1 MEYIY
6 IGRIVNTHALKGEV
20 RILSD
25 FEFKDKVFIVGNNF
39 YIGEGKNKEVIS
51 SYRKHKSFDMVTF
64 KSIDNINDVL
74 KYKGKKVYFLKSD
87 LNLKEGEILESDL
100 IGLNALFNEKNI
112 GKIEEIDN
120 YNGNKVIYLDNDK
133 IIPYNK
139 HFIKEINLENKI
151 ITFINLE
158 GIVDEN

>member
-39 YIGEGKNKEVIS
+39 YIGDSKNKEVIS
-51 SYRKHKSFDMVTF
+51 SYRKHKNFDMVTF
-64 KSIDNINDVL
+64 KGIDNINDVL
-74 KYKGKKVYFLKSD
+74 KYKGKKVYFLKND

-100 IGLNALFNEKNI
+100 IGLNAIFNEKNI

>member
-51 SYRKHKSFDMVTF
+51 SYRKHKNFDMVTF
-64 KSIDNINDVL
+64 KGIDNINDVL
-74 KYKGKKVYFLKSD
+74 KYKGKKVYFLKND
-87 LNLKEGEILESDL
+87 LNLKNGEILESDL